1 MAKHCTNL
9 LNTIPVRITFWSHL
23 GSVGVQE
30 ETCAKS
36 LYSRSH
42 SWEKIITSAGEESKV
57 FLVKTCDIVMYKLS
71 YFSCIK
77 KLIVYILWFQV
88 LTHSLSHV
96 QMLQPF

>member
-1 MAKHCTNL
+1 M
-9 LNTIPVRITFWSHL
+9 

-30 ETCAKS
+30 EVLKVFI
-36 LYSRSH
+36 YSRSH

-77 KLIVYILWFQV
+77 KLIVYILWFQL

-96 QMLQPF
+96 